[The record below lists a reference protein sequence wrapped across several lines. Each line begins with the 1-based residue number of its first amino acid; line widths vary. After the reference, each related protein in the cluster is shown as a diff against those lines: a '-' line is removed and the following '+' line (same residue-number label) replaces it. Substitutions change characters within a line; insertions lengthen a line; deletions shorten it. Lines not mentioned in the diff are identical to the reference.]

1 MVQLTFALEG
11 GRTINADDLD
21 HLDEALS
28 LDPVEKAM
36 LLALRNHVRRRFDNL
51 SCPIH
56 GQYAIVV
63 ASGTSADRLTFR
75 VEGCCEQFVNEGR
88 ATLAATSSLELSMTD
103 VKWGSSRGPLSST

>member
-11 GRTINADDLD
+11 GGTIRADDLG
-21 HLDEALS
+21 EALS

-36 LLALRNHVRRRFDNL
+36 LLALRNHVRRRLDNL
-51 SCPIH
+51 SCPAH
-56 GQYAIVV
+56 GQYPFVV

-88 ATLAATSSLELSMTD
+88 ATLATTSTLELSITD
-103 VKWGSSRGPLSST
+103 VKWGSSRGPLSAT